1 MYREA
6 SSWMNVKEKTFE
18 KDVIDVEVHAESSWM
33 LQRSVQRIASTTRRL
48 DSRTENKLLKPETPE
63 EHDK

>member
-1 MYREA
+1 MDECQG
-6 SSWMNVKEKTFE
+6 T
-18 KDVIDVEVHAESSWM
+18 DVELDVTDVVEDNAESSWM